1 MPFIEMESGIPDVLL
16 GAWNILESEIFFLT
30 RVKLYENEW
39 KRLSAIS
46 HPHKRLEYLS
56 SRLCMKELLKIANHM
71 RVESL
76 NRANGQPYLSN
87 HSHYI
92 SYTHSGPYSAVIASP
107 LFEVG
112 IDIEYTRRKRNLE
125 TRFLFLNAQELDA
138 FDRDPSF
145 ERFILAWSAKETL
158 YKIFGKRGIA
168 FRHDISLAIDM
179 EEIGSNGTMMGI
191 VQTPDETRTYEI
203 HFQFQPDFV
212 LTYTVGAE
220 PGLSSQRFASLEDQ
234 FFDGR

>member
-1 MPFIEMESGIPDVLL
+1 MPFIKLDSGIPEVLL
-16 GAWNILESEIFFLT
+16 GSWHVQESEIFFLT

-39 KRLSAIS
+39 KRLSSIS

-76 NRANGQPYLSN
+76 NNANGQPYLSD

-92 SYTHSGPYSAVIASP
+92 SYTHSGDYSAVIASP

-112 IDIEYTRRKRNLE
+112 IDIESLTRKRNLN
-125 TRFLFLNAQELDA
+125 TRFLFLNEEEIAS

-158 YKIFGKRGIA
+158 YKIFGQRGISFKHNIHLQLDDA
-168 FRHDISLAIDM
+168 EAVP
-179 EEIGSNGTMMGI
+179 NGI
-191 VQTPDETRTYEI
+191 VTGIVHTPDTTRTYEI
-203 HFQFQPDFV
+203 HFQFHPEFI
-212 LTYTVGAE
+212 LTYTVGPQPLLQPEAHA
-220 PGLSSQRFASLEDQ
+220 LYRTDFH
-234 FFDGR
+234 